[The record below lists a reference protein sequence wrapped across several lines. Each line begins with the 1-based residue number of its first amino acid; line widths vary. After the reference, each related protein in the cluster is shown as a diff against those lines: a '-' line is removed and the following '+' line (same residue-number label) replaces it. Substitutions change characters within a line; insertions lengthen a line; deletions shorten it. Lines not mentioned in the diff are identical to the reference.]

1 MGLGF
6 TDHSDL
12 AATDRNRPVVVVC
25 RLMTARDKSLLVVD
39 GAGVSAW
46 LARSLILKSE
56 DGGGGDGGAFTRGTR
71 LRLTLPA
78 WLAEEKGLSVQP
90 GEGQG
95 DLF

>member
-1 MGLGF
+1 MARGF
-6 TDHSDL
+6 TDRRVVV
-12 AATDRNRPVVVVC
+12 AEPKRPVVVLC
-25 RLMTARDKSLLVVD
+25 RLMAAREQAILVVD

-46 LARSLILKSE
+46 LPRSQILKTE
-56 DGGGGDGGAFTRGTR
+56 DGGGGIGGAMTRGTR

-78 WLAEEKGLSVQP
+78 WLADEKSLTTEP